1 MTASANKVKLID
13 LIQFA
18 KRQPSTTIKIV
29 TDSPCVKEV
38 YILGFIIIVICV
50 YILPSCYFT
59 FLSNFT
65 LHRKLLKHSW
75 NKTKQGIYSHYFYH
89 IFIRL
94 LLKLSAVSYLFLC
107 CWGFFSLLFVDIPM
121 ASRLAYFILLL
132 SYFIHLLS
140 FHLMSAITHFPFGM
154 IKNVSR
160 LILNT

>member
-13 LIQFA
+13 LIQFV

-29 TDSPCVKEV
+29 TDSPCVREV
-38 YILGFIIIVICV
+38 YILGFITILIYV
-50 YILPSCYFT
+50 YILPSGYFT

-75 NKTKQGIYSHYFYH
+75 SKTKQGIYSYYFYQ
-89 IFIRL
+89 ITFEIISSVILVSML
-94 LLKLSAVSYLFLC
+94 L
-107 CWGFFSLLFVDIPM
+107 GFFSLFFVDIRM
-121 ASRLAYFILLL
+121 ASRVAYFILLL

-154 IKNVSR
+154 IKNVSC

>member
-13 LIQFA
+13 IIQFV

-38 YILGFIIIVICV
+38 YILGFITILIYV
-50 YILPSCYFT
+50 YILPSCY

-75 NKTKQGIYSHYFYH
+75 SKTKQGIYSHYFYH
-89 IFIRL
+89 ICIRL

-107 CWGFFSLLFVDIPM
+107 CWGFFLFVFCWHPNGIK
-121 ASRLAYFILLL
+121 SSLFYFTTFLFYSPFVFPSYVCNHSL
-132 SYFIHLLS
+132 SL
-140 FHLMSAITHFPFGM
+140 
-154 IKNVSR
+154 R
-160 LILNT
+160 DD